1 MVSFL
6 LKLPYKK
13 IPFANDAN
21 LSPEE
26 YNYLSNTTYNNDEGW
41 QQIADDFQF
50 AYDNL
55 PVKQADKGRPAKAA
69 AAAYLAKTYLYKAYH
84 QDNADSHEVTPL
96 GTEDLVKVVR
106 IHKTMPVCRQAGY
119 GGSDFHDNFHPGTS
133 I

>member
-1 MVSFL
+1 MRFLRSWSLL
-6 LKLPYKK
+6 LKRLYKK

-55 PVKQADKGRPAKAA
+55 PVKQADKGRPPKPQQPPIWQR
-69 AAAYLAKTYLYKAYH
+69 LICTKLII
-84 QDNADSHEVTPL
+84 
-96 GTEDLVKVVR
+96 R
-106 IHKTMPVCRQAGY
+106 IMQIAMK
-119 GGSDFHDNFHPGTS
+119 
-133 I
+133 

>member
-1 MVSFL
+1 MRFLRAHGHFL
-6 LKLPYKK
+6 LKRLYKK

-84 QDNADSHEVTPL
+84 QDNADSHEVTSL
-96 GTEDLVKVVR
+96 STEVIVK
-106 IHKTMPVCRQAGY
+106 I
-119 GGSDFHDNFHPGTS
+119 
-133 I
+133 